1 MRATALVLT
10 LTAIGCTGEIGGG
23 LPGSASSPGPVGGI
37 ASPGSGGGAGQPA
50 AAGAGGSPTAI
61 GAEQPSPR
69 LLRQL
74 TVSEYRSTV
83 SDLLYLSSPNTTDIP
98 PGNPVRGYTTN
109 AAGAFIDMSNVD
121 KYQSVGNALADR
133 AVKESYAKLVTCQTQ
148 DMACATTFV
157 QQFGQRAFRRPLA
170 ADEQTRYLGLF
181 DPAVTGGD
189 FKTGVSLVIQTM
201 LISPYF
207 LMRSE
212 LGADM
217 GNGKFVLTPF
227 EIASGLSYAYWGT
240 MPDEALF
247 ASAQSGALANKNEIE
262 AQARRLLADPRGRAG
277 IATFAGEWLE
287 ASRAYVATKDPA
299 TFPALKDAATAA
311 DIVTAM
317 RGEEDAFFTG
327 VAFDSSKKWNEL
339 FSADYTYVNDT
350 LASYYGLPL
359 PGSGGSFT
367 KVSLGAGSPRG
378 GLLTLGSFL
387 FGHAR
392 ADQSSPTQRGH
403 MIRAN
408 MFCSDVPP
416 PPPGVDVTI
425 KPNTG
430 GSTGREQIQALT
442 GSGMCASCHNL
453 MNPIGFGLEGF
464 DGAAQWRTMDHGE
477 MIDAS
482 GAINGLSSM
491 PITFNGAKE
500 LSNVVASSKDAQ
512 ACLAANFYRYVRGFD
527 PAQTGSPDEA
537 NAVQRLEQAF
547 VTNNLDLPELFVQV
561 ALQDSFT
568 ARRSVETLNR

>member
-1 MRATALVLT
+1 
-10 LTAIGCTGEIGGG
+10 
-23 LPGSASSPGPVGGI
+23 
-37 ASPGSGGGAGQPA
+37 
-50 AAGAGGSPTAI
+50 
-61 GAEQPSPR
+61 
-69 LLRQL
+69 LRQL
-74 TVSEYRSTV
+74 TVTEYRSTA

-109 AAGAFIDMSNVD
+109 AASAFIDMSNVD

-148 DMACATTFV
+148 DTACATTFV
-157 QQFGQRAFRRPLA
+157 QQFGQRAFRRPVA

-181 DPAVTGGD
+181 DPAVSGGD

-201 LISPYF
+201 LISPHF

-212 LGADM
+212 LGSDV

-240 MPDEALF
+240 MPDDALF
-247 ASAQSGALANKNEIE
+247 ASAQSGALSNKTEIE

-299 TFPALKDAATAA
+299 TFPALKDADTAA
-311 DIVTAM
+311 GIVAAM

-327 VAFDSSKKWNEL
+327 VAFDSTKKWNEL

-359 PGSGGSFT
+359 PGSGESFT
-367 KVSLGAGSPRG
+367 KVPLGAGSPRG

-408 MFCSDVPP
+408 MFCADVPP

-425 KPNTG
+425 KPGTA

-442 GSGMCASCHNL
+442 GSGTCAGCHNL

-482 GAINGLSSM
+482 GAINDLTPT
-491 PITFNGAKE
+491 PITFNGSKE
-500 LSNVVASSKDAQ
+500 LSNVIASSKDAQ

-527 PAQTGSPDEA
+527 PVQTGSPDEA
-537 NAVQRLEQAF
+537 NAVQKLEQAF

>member
-1 MRATALVLT
+1 MRASALVLM

-23 LPGSASSPGPVGGI
+23 LPGSASSTGPGPGPGGD
-37 ASPGSGGGAGQPA
+37 AQPAAGGGA
-50 AAGAGGSPTAI
+50 AI
-61 GAEQPSPR
+61 APGAEQPSPR

-74 TVSEYRSTV
+74 TATEYRSTV
-83 SDLLYLSSPNTTDIP
+83 GDLLYLSSPNTTDIP

-109 AAGAFIDMSNVD
+109 AASAFIDTSNVD
-121 KYQSVGNALADR
+121 KYQSVGGALAAR
-133 AVKESYAKLVTCQTQ
+133 AMSESYGKLVTCQTQ
-148 DMACATTFV
+148 DMACATTFI
-157 QQFGQRAFRRPLA
+157 QQFGLRAFRRPLA
-170 ADEQTRYLGLF
+170 ADEQTRYLTLF
-181 DPAVTGGD
+181 DAAVTGGD

-212 LGADM
+212 LGADL

-227 EIASGLSYAYWGT
+227 EIASALSYAYWGT
-240 MPDEALF
+240 MPDDALF
-247 ASAQSGALANKNEIE
+247 ASAQGGALANKKEIE
-262 AQARRLLADPRGRAG
+262 AQVRRLLADPRGRAG
-277 IATFAGEWLE
+277 IAAFAGEWLE

-311 DIVTAM
+311 GIVDAM

-327 VAFDSSKKWNEL
+327 VAFDSTKKWSEL

-350 LASYYGLPL
+350 LASYYGLTP
-359 PGSGGSFT
+359 PGSGANFS

-378 GLLTLGSFL
+378 GLLTLGAFL

-482 GAINGLSSM
+482 GEINGLSSTPM
-491 PITFNGAKE
+491 TFNGSKE

-512 ACLAANFYRYVRGFD
+512 ACLAANYYRYVRGFD
-527 PAQTGSPDEA
+527 PEQTGSPDEA
-537 NAVQRLEQAF
+537 NAVKNLQQAF
-547 VTNNLDLPELFVQV
+547 VTNDMDLPELFVQV